1 MVSGRGRPSWFYLDL
16 LTDFAKKK
24 QKAFGITFI
33 YTYGVLKQLHVL
45 PEWILGTNRKSFPSQ
60 QQPKNKVD
68 ITQVIVSSLPVCVVG
83 SVQASVLGSNGW
95 ACVCVLSE
103 SQRGHISLSESY
115 KVEHNQPHGRSYH
128 FQHYLTLHL

>member
-33 YTYGVLKQLHVL
+33 YTFGVLKQLNIL

-103 SQRGHISLSESY
+103 SWGSE
-115 KVEHNQPHGRSYH
+115 RSY
-128 FQHYLTLHL
+128 LIE